1 MSADVGS
8 LVLLFSSMSPVTT
21 TPAEDLIL
29 MLTQTDLLSEDQKTL
44 FIGELLEGRVHPELE
59 GMIDAVVAREID
71 LATQEE
77 SAIKRAMQLNDE
89 VLARAEEEADAEAS
103 QLLAHGEQ
111 SMNAIVSD
119 FTIACDGIEREYQR
133 DEEKIFRT
141 QDTSQ
146 ADAIRQMLQQKP

>member
-1 MSADVGS
+1 
-8 LVLLFSSMSPVTT
+8 MSPVTT